1 VISIGP
7 EQARMIEK
15 WRLRHANPDAL
26 GLWAIST
33 VPEACAFAFIA
44 IAQDPLV
51 LRRAA
56 RQQAS
61 RLAAQAEE
69 FALSLADS
77 DAAKSDTWAAAALF
91 VQQSADAWRASLKA
105 YSPRSGTMGVSIRPP
120 TARTRLGDPWVI
132 AGQNFPHVD
141 DATGML
147 ATRILR
153 EFGGAVL
160 ARVRKPWDHVIT
172 LGVLRYASRLLRG
185 DVAKHVTGFTWDDA
199 VADILTVQSYAEE
212 SGLSP
217 MLVGYF
223 GPGRPAMQA
232 LGLLR
237 DARTLRDA
245 VRAADGGGKVHAL
258 LWQCAIDFH
267 AFAVVALDH
276 RILLDLPLDDAY
288 EIAAAAIR
296 QADAATRTRGLTTL
310 PRLPPECA
318 SEPEVVKLHA
328 RACLPDK
335 GVEALGDQL
344 VAMSDAR

>member
-1 VISIGP
+1 
-7 EQARMIEK
+7 MIEK
-15 WRLRHANPDAL
+15 WRLRHGNPEAL

-61 RLAAQAEE
+61 RLAAQAEQ

-91 VQQSADAWRASLKA
+91 VHQSVEAWRASLKA
-105 YSPRSGTMGVSIRPP
+105 YKPRSDTMGVSIQPP
-120 TARTRLGDPWVI
+120 TARTQLGDPWVN
-132 AGQNFPHVD
+132 AGQNFPYVD
-141 DATGML
+141 DETGIL

-160 ARVRKPWDHVIT
+160 ARVRKPWDHVIAV
-172 LGVLRYASRLLRG
+172 GVVRYAARLLRG
-185 DVAKHVTGFTWDDA
+185 DVAKHATGSTWDDA
-199 VADILTVQSYAEE
+199 VADILTVQSYAET

-245 VRAADGGGKVHAL
+245 VRAAEGGGEERTS

-276 RILLDLPLDDAY
+276 RILLDLPLDDTY

-296 QADAATRTRGLTTL
+296 QADAAKRTPGLAIL

-318 SEPEVVKLHA
+318 SQPEVVKLHA

-335 GVEALGDQL
+335 GVEALGDQS
-344 VAMSDAR
+344 VTMSDAR

>member
-1 VISIGP
+1 
-7 EQARMIEK
+7 MIEK
-15 WRLRHANPDAL
+15 WRLRHANPEAL

-77 DAAKSDTWAAAALF
+77 NAVKSDTWGAAALF
-91 VQQSADAWRASLKA
+91 VRQSVEAWRAALKA
-105 YSPRSGTMGVSIRPP
+105 YNPPSGANGVSMRPAIAP
-120 TARTRLGDPWVI
+120 ARTSDDPWAI
-132 AGQNFPHVD
+132 AGQNFPYVD
-141 DATGML
+141 DETGIL

-160 ARVRKPWDHVIT
+160 ARVRKPWDHVIA
-172 LGVLRYASRLLRG
+172 LAVLRHAARLLRG
-185 DVAKHVTGFTWDDA
+185 DVAKHATGFTWDDA
-199 VADILTVQSYAEE
+199 VADVLTVQSYAEA

-245 VRAADGGGKVHAL
+245 VRAADGGSEARTS

-276 RILLDLPLDDAY
+276 RILLDLPLDDTY

-296 QADAATRTRGLTTL
+296 QADAATRTPDLTTL
-310 PRLPPECA
+310 PRLPRECA
-318 SEPEVVKLHA
+318 SEPEVVRLHA

-335 GVEALGDQL
+335 GAAALSDQSVVMSEA
-344 VAMSDAR
+344 R

>member
-1 VISIGP
+1 
-7 EQARMIEK
+7 MIEK

-33 VPEACAFAFIA
+33 VPEACAFAFNA

-56 RQQAS
+56 RPQAS
-61 RLAAQAEE
+61 RLAAQAEK
-69 FALSLADS
+69 FALSLAAS
-77 DAAKSDTWAAAALF
+77 DAPKGDTWPAAALF
-91 VQQSADAWRASLKA
+91 VQRSVEAWRTSLKA
-105 YSPRSGTMGVSIRPP
+105 YNPRSDTNGVSIRPATAP
-120 TARTRLGDPWVI
+120 TRTGNDPWAI
-132 AGQNFPHVD
+132 AGQNFPYVD
-141 DATGML
+141 DETGML
-147 ATRILR
+147 TTRILR
-153 EFGGAVL
+153 GFGGAVL
-160 ARVRKPWDHVIT
+160 ARVRKPWDHVIA
-172 LGVLRYASRLLRG
+172 LGVLRYAARLLRG
-185 DVAKHVTGFTWDDA
+185 DIAKHATGFTWDDA
-199 VADILTVQSYAEE
+199 VADILTVQSYAET

-245 VRAADGGGKVHAL
+245 VGAAEGGGEARTS

-276 RILLDLPLDDAY
+276 RILLDLPLDDTY

-296 QADAATRTRGLTTL
+296 QADAATRTPDLTTL
-310 PRLPPECA
+310 PRLPRECA
-318 SEPEVVKLHA
+318 SEPEVVRLHA

-335 GVEALGDQL
+335 GAAALSDQSVMMSEA
-344 VAMSDAR
+344 R